1 MIKDSIYRV
10 LSMTMIILLLITS
23 FSLFVNGEF
32 VVKNLQSMENNFF
45 SKDVKNNAVTLFTL
59 SFNGEQIE
67 YSLDDLKDFPQI
79 TGSGGRLK
87 VTGDVIGPYEYT
99 GVSMI
104 TLANE
109 FETLPSSFDMVSI
122 SDDGYVMKY
131 TDDEIKGDIRI
142 YDQEGNSQG
151 VGGVEMI
158 LAYEED
164 GDPLAHGGPLRIA
177 YVDDGLITDAFLW
190 SKYIE
195 EIEFVYH
202 SSDNNPPDISIDK
215 PTNAIYY
222 FDQKFINYPQPII
235 IGDITFKVSIFD
247 ENDISKVMFIMDD
260 VILSKQQYPPYEWN
274 WDERAIG
281 KYTIQIVCYD
291 DSGNIGIAQKDFT
304 IINFF

>member
-1 MIKDSIYRV
+1 MIKDSFYRIF
-10 LSMTMIILLLITS
+10 SITMIILLLITS
-23 FSLFVNGEF
+23 FSLFVSGEF
-32 VVKNLQSMENNFF
+32 VINNQKLMENKLF
-45 SKDVKNNAVTLFTL
+45 SNDVNENDINLFTL
-59 SFNGEQIE
+59 SFNGEQME

-79 TGSGGRLK
+79 TASGGRLK
-87 VTGDVIGPYEYT
+87 VTGEVVGPYEYT

-104 TLANE
+104 TLADE

-122 SDDGYVMKY
+122 SDDGYLMKY
-131 TDDEIKGDIRI
+131 THDEIIGDVSV
-142 YDQEGNSQG
+142 YDLEGNSQG
-151 VGGVEMI
+151 IGGVEMI

-164 GDPLAHGGPLRIA
+164 GEPLTHGGPLRIA
-177 YVDDGLITDAFLW
+177 FVNDGMITDAFLW

-202 SSDNNPPDISIDK
+202 NSDNNPPDISIDK
-215 PTNAIYY
+215 PINAIYY

-235 IGDITFKVSIFD
+235 IGDITFKISVFD
-247 ENDISKVMFIMDD
+247 ENAISKVIFIMDER
-260 VILSKQQYPPYEWN
+260 IKSKQHYSPYEWN

-291 DSGNIGIAQKDFT
+291 DSGNIGIAQKDFS

>member
-1 MIKDSIYRV
+1 MIKDTINRV
-10 LSMTMIILLLITS
+10 LSMTMIILLVITS

-32 VVKNLQSMENNFF
+32 VVKNQQSIKNNFF
-45 SKDVKNNAVTLFTL
+45 SKDVKNNAITLFTL

-131 TDDEIKGDIRI
+131 TDDEIKGDIRV

-247 ENDISKVMFIMDD
+247 ENDISKVMLIMDD
-260 VILSKQQYPPYEWN
+260 VILSKQQYAPYEWN